1 MEPTAGETSRSNDV
15 GMNFRAYLQVALL
28 DSTQHGLT
36 SESSRSTQN
45 VDCQSLDLKP
55 LRNRG
60 CDVMLAFYHCLRL
73 CLQPLQN
80 MTLTISSTSDP
91 DDTP

>member
-1 MEPTAGETSRSNDV
+1 MHTVTEQVEFMEPTAGETSRSDDV

-36 SESSRSTQN
+36 SESSRSSHN
-45 VDCQSLDLKP
+45 VDCHSLDLKP

-60 CDVMLAFYHCLRL
+60 CDVQCLP
-73 CLQPLQN
+73 C
-80 MTLTISSTSDP
+80 TITYAYAYNHHNR
-91 DDTP
+91 T